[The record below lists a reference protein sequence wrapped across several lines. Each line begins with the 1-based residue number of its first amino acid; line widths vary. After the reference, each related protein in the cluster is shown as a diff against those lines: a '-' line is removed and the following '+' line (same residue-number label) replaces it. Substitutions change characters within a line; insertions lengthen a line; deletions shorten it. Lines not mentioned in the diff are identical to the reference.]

1 MKVGG
6 IGAFALAIGSTL
18 MISGCAGELST
29 GDSGRQVVPDS
40 LNYTI
45 LPQGTIG
52 DPGPFSGPP
61 KITGGSI
68 TGNSGTLTIDLNG
81 GSKGTLTAVTVTPDA
96 LTFTLTINA
105 AGSNTVAQGTLPA
118 QPDSPYEY
126 SGLLQDTNGV
136 SDTVAVNGLTLS
148 QN

>member
-6 IGAFALAIGSTL
+6 IGAFALVIGSTL

-52 DPGPFSGPP
+52 NPGPFSGPP
-61 KITGGSI
+61 EITGGTI
-68 TGNSGTLTIDLNG
+68 TGNSGTVTIDLNG
-81 GSKGTLTAVTVTPDA
+81 GSEGTLTAVTVTPDA
-96 LTFTLTINA
+96 LTFTLTISA
-105 AGSNTVAQGTLPA
+105 AGSNTAAQGTLAA
-118 QPDSPYEY
+118 QPGVPYTY
-126 SGLLQDTNGV
+126 SGLLQDVNGV
-136 SDTVAVNGLTLS
+136 SGTVSVNGLTLS
-148 QN
+148 QQ